1 MVFLAEVADGGDS
14 RKGDVGD
21 IRNGPGHGQRRE
33 AAVLVELIPQVM
45 TGNDVDG
52 LAAQAG
58 PQDEEAQFRP
68 QDFADPGNNKA
79 RHEAEDGSVDGQK
92 GNRRQAGHV
101 GDSDH
106 EDTDEGSIDAKR
118 RNIID
123 EAVDITGQ
131 AQVEQFL
138 IEVGDDP
145 LDAPKSQEQAQA
157 DGSLHHFIP

>member
-33 AAVLVELIPQVM
+33 AAALVELISQVM

-52 LAAQAG
+52 LAAQDS

-106 EDTDEGSIDAKR
+106 EDTDEGGIDAKR

-131 AQVEQFL
+131 AQAEQFL

-145 LDAPKSQEQAQA
+145 LDAPKSQE
-157 DGSLHHFIP
+157 

>member
-1 MVFLAEVADGGDS
+1 MVFLAEMADGGDG
-14 RKGDVGD
+14 RKGDVRD
-21 IRNGPGHGQRRE
+21 IWDGPGDGQRRE

-52 LAAQAG
+52 LAAQYG
-58 PQDEEAQFRP
+58 PQDEEAQFRS
-68 QDFADPGNNKA
+68 QDFADPGNDEA
-79 RHEAEDGSVDGQK
+79 RHEAEDGPVDGQK

-106 EDTDEGSIDAKR
+106 EDTDEGGIDAKR

-131 AQVEQFL
+131 AQAEQFL

-145 LDAPKSQEQAQA
+145 LDAPKSQE
-157 DGSLHHFIP
+157 